1 VERSPFADG
10 GESQVMKAT
19 LRWIVTNSP
28 LMVLALILG
37 ILAWVVA
44 VEEGDPTVEEL
55 FSEVIPIELS
65 DLPEGMMIVGEF
77 DEYVEVTVRAPQ
89 SVWNSLKAEDF
100 TIFVDLVNLNAG
112 EHQVP
117 IECTLDKHPALVVSI
132 EPEYVT
138 LKLEPRAEQTVPVQV
153 ETRGE
158 PTLGYL
164 MHTLTVV
171 PDQVTV
177 SGPSTYVA
185 RVVKATTQVSVQDAS
200 ADIEGEYDVR
210 IRDSEGRSVPYVT
223 WSVDKVHVRIPVE
236 LSIRYRPLVVKVVLT
251 GEYAA
256 GYRITE
262 IAVEPSSVTVFGA
275 PGIVAALPGFIET
288 EPISLEG
295 AQDDVV
301 AQPSLNVPP
310 NVSVIMDGQP
320 IVTVSIEP
328 IQSSQTA
335 VITPEIQGLNPG
347 FTFTVSP
354 DTVEVILSG
363 PLPLLDTLEPDD
375 VRVVLDIF
383 DLSVGTHQIEPQ
395 IVVPEGVTAQ
405 SINPATVQV
414 EIFVEQTPTPG
425 RDEQP

>member
-1 VERSPFADG
+1 
-10 GESQVMKAT
+10 MKTT
-19 LRWIVTNSP
+19 LRWMVTNSP

-44 VEEGDPTVEEL
+44 VEEGDPTLEEG
-55 FSEVIPIELS
+55 FSPAIPVMLS

-77 DEYVEVTVRAPQ
+77 DEQVEVTVRAPQ

-100 TIFVDLVNLNAG
+100 TVIVDLVNLNAG

-117 IECTLDKHPALVVSI
+117 IECTLDKHPARVVSI

-138 LKLEPRAEQTVPVQV
+138 LKLEPRAEQTVPVHV

-164 MHTLTVV
+164 THTLTVV

-185 RVVKATTQVSVQDAS
+185 QVVKATTQVSVQDAS
-200 ADIEGEYDVR
+200 ADIEGGYELR
-210 IRDSEGRSVPYVT
+210 IRDSEGQSVPHVT
-223 WSVDKVHVRIPVE
+223 WTVDQVHVRIPIE

-251 GEYAA
+251 GEYAS
-256 GYRITE
+256 GHRITE
-262 IAVEPSSVTVFGA
+262 IAVEPSSVTVFGS

-288 EPISLEG
+288 EPIDLEG

-310 NVSVIMDGQP
+310 NVSVIMDEQP

-354 DTVEVILSG
+354 ETVEVILSG
-363 PLPLLDTLEPDD
+363 PLPLLETLGPDD
-375 VRVVLDIF
+375 VRVVLDLF
-383 DLSVGTHQIEPQ
+383 GLSEETHQIEPQ

-414 EIFVEQTPTPG
+414 EIFVAPTPAPG
-425 RDEQP
+425 RDEQ

>member
-1 VERSPFADG
+1 
-10 GESQVMKAT
+10 MKVT

-44 VEEGDPTVEEL
+44 VEEGDPTVEEI
-55 FSEVIPIELS
+55 FSEAIPVVLS
-65 DLPEGMMIVGEF
+65 DLPEGMMTVGEF
-77 DEYVEVTVRAPQ
+77 DEYVEITVRAPQ
-89 SVWNSLKAEDF
+89 SVWNSLKTEDF
-100 TIFVDLVNLNAG
+100 TVVVDLVNLNAG

-117 IECTLDKHPALVVSI
+117 IECTLDKRPALVVSI

-185 RVVKATTQVSVQDAS
+185 QVVKATTQVSVQDAS

-210 IRDSEGRSVPYVT
+210 IRDSEGRAVPYVT
-223 WSVDKVHVRIPVE
+223 WSVDKVHVHIPIE

-251 GEYAA
+251 GEYAS
-256 GYRITE
+256 GHRITE

-288 EPISLEG
+288 EPINLEG
-295 AQDDVV
+295 AQNDVV

-310 NVSVIMDGQP
+310 NVSVIMDEQP

-354 DTVEVILSG
+354 ETVEVILSG
-363 PLPLLDTLEPDD
+363 PLPLLETLEPDD
-375 VRVVLDIF
+375 VRVVLDLF
-383 DLSVGTHQIEPQ
+383 GLSEETHQIEPQ

-405 SINPATVQV
+405 SVNPATVQV

-425 RDEQP
+425 RDEQ